1 MVVSGM
7 FKICL
12 FALVDESLFQVILPL
27 AGLADTHELLR
38 NSRSKVDFH

>member
-12 FALVDESLFQVILPL
+12 FALVDESLFQIIS
-27 AGLADTHELLR
+27 
-38 NSRSKVDFH
+38 NRSSV